1 MAGDSINACESPAT
15 IHARSGKITSFMEC
29 RSDIRIQSLRHM
41 IEVMGSTLEIITKF
55 NRGEVR
61 ITNYTDIAGFWD
73 SEG

>member
-1 MAGDSINACESPAT
+1 
-15 IHARSGKITSFMEC
+15 
-29 RSDIRIQSLRHM
+29 
-41 IEVMGSTLEIITKF
+41 MGSTLDTKF